1 MIGRRASGPTGLSIG
16 CRSRNRRVDEVAAG
30 QDAGPFAVP
39 HEQGIGIH
47 LPHLRAG
54 SLNRIRRVDEC
65 CAVQE
70 EIGDARVHER
80 GEARRLFI
88 AQNSVELARDVE
100 VEERGEAGVLID
112 EPQRHVAGQQA
123 AQRLLASDEGIGAS
137 PLHQRPAVERIAWTA
152 QCDDFIV
159 IALLDAAL
167 DDDEQAFG
175 SAVARNDRFAWAE
188 IADVKRIADNPE
200 LFKAQTIERRVVR
213 VKRLRHPRVLP
224 Q

>member
-1 MIGRRASGPTGLSIG
+1 
-16 CRSRNRRVDEVAAG
+16 
-30 QDAGPFAVP
+30 
-39 HEQGIGIH
+39 
-47 LPHLRAG
+47 
-54 SLNRIRRVDEC
+54 
-65 CAVQE
+65 
-70 EIGDARVHER
+70 
-80 GEARRLFI
+80 
-88 AQNSVELARDVE
+88 

-123 AQRLLASDEGIGAS
+123 AQRLLASDEGIGAF

-152 QCDDFIV
+152 QCDDLIV
-159 IALLDAAL
+159 IAFLDAAL
-167 DDDEQAFG
+167 DDDEAFG